1 MATTP
6 TTSGLSIFNLNLN
19 DLVEEAFERC
29 GKELRTGYD
38 LRTARR
44 SLNLL
49 TIEWANRGINLWTV
63 EQGQILMNTGQA
75 IYPIPVDTIDL
86 LDTVVR
92 TNNGQ
97 GNNQIDINITRIS
110 ESTYITIPNK
120 NANGRPIQVYVNRQ
134 SGNTADVAATTLAT
148 GYPISATDTTITLTD
163 ASKLP
168 TQGFINITTAG
179 VTETIGYQNIVGNQ
193 ILNAWRGQNG
203 TVAASHNALDG
214 VFTNNLPCINVW
226 PTPNAPGNQYTFV
239 YYRLRRMKDAGNG
252 SNIEDIPFRLITS
265 MVAGLAYNLS
275 MKLQGVDPMR
285 IAALKADYEQQYQL
299 AADEDREKAAIRFV
313 PRVLF
318 Y

>member
-1 MATTP
+1 MAN
-6 TTSGLSIFNLNLN
+6 TSGLNLFNLNLN

-29 GKELRTGYD
+29 GKELRSGYD

-63 EQGQILMNTGQA
+63 DQGQIVMNTGQA

-134 SGNTADVAATTLAT
+134 SGNKSDIPATTLAV
-148 GYPISATDTTITLTD
+148 GYPISSTDTTITLTD
-163 ASKLP
+163 VSKLP
-168 TQGFINITTAG
+168 TQGFINIG
-179 VTETIGYQNIVGNQ
+179 TETIGYQNIVGNQ
-193 ILNAWRGQNG
+193 IINAWRAQNG
-203 TVAASHNALDG
+203 TVATAHSAGDS
-214 VFTNNLPCINVW
+214 VYVNNLPCINVW
-226 PTPNAPGNQYTFV
+226 PTPNSPGNQYTFV
-239 YYRLRRMKDAGNG
+239 YYRLRRMQDAGNG
-252 SNIEDIPFRLITS
+252 SNIEDVPFRLVTA

-275 MKLQGVDPMR
+275 VKLQGVDPNR
-285 IAALKADYEQQYQL
+285 IMMLKADYEQQWQL
-299 AADEDREKAAIRFV
+299 ASDEDREKAAIRFV